1 MPDANVS
8 PARIRDF
15 QQLIIDDL
23 LGPAGGPEE
32 VITTQPVPR
41 NRYLVGLLA
50 PKASYVSPSRFDA
63 ATSVDAGGGT
73 SEEHIASPPRH
84 VPSALGLTFAVPVDT
99 LSLTV
104 ETSWGR
110 YAHDDGESA
119 DPGMKTVAFGSARR
133 AAERRC

>member
-1 MPDANVS
+1 
-8 PARIRDF
+8 
-15 QQLIIDDL
+15 
-23 LGPAGGPEE
+23 
-32 VITTQPVPR
+32 
-41 NRYLVGLLA
+41 
-50 PKASYVSPSRFDA
+50 VSPSRFDA

-119 DPGMKTVAFGSARR
+119 DPGMKRSRLEAHAVRRSGDADVAVRTAR
-133 AAERRC
+133 